1 MSDLSMLPEEIL
13 QRIKEEAAKARTVQ
27 TPKNWRPPRAED
39 FAVDRRVLCFDQTL
53 NHCGW
58 AVLVTKNGISVPSA
72 GTLRPPVID
81 AKGFEGTFTKA
92 VVLAKRLRKLLEGE
106 KGRFDEVVIELPSV
120 MGYRTESSLV
130 AAVTICIELD
140 RMGRPFPM
148 FVSRNSAAATLC
160 GDRLASKKVSSET
173 VEALVDWHEPGTG
186 RWTEH
191 VRDAVFVGLKAVH
204 GG

>member
-13 QRIKEEAAKARTVQ
+13 QRIKEEATRARNVQ
-27 TPKNWRPPRAED
+27 PSRNWRPPMPGDFAED
-39 FAVDRRVLCFDQTL
+39 KDVLCFDQTL

-58 AVLVTKNGISVPSA
+58 AILSTVNDIHVARS
-72 GTLRPPVID
+72 GTLRPPAID
-81 AKGFEGTFTKA
+81 SKGFEGTFTKA
-92 VVLAKRLRKLLEGE
+92 VVLARRLRDLLEGE
-106 KGRFDEVVIELPSV
+106 KDYFDEVVIELPSV

-140 RMGRPFPM
+140 RMGRSFPS
-148 FVSRNSAAATLC
+148 FVSRNSAASTLC
-160 GDRLASKKVSSET
+160 GDRLASKKVSSEA
-173 VEALVDWHEPGTG
+173 VEALVAWHEGGTG

-204 GG
+204 RG